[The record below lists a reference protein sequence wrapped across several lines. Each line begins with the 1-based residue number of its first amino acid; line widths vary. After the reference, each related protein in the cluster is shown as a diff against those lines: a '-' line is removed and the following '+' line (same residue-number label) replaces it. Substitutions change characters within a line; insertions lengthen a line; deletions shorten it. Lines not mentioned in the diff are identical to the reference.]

1 MLLVGLTGGIGSGK
15 STVAELLAE
24 RGAVVI
30 DADDL
35 ARRAVAPGTEGFDR
49 VVETFG
55 RDILGPDGD
64 IDRSRLAETVFG
76 DPTRLR
82 ALESIVHPEVA
93 RLYAEALEPFRE
105 TDRVVVYSVPLLAER
120 GLAEGFDVVVLIVAD
135 IDRRIER
142 LMRDRGMTSE
152 QVRARTATQLS
163 DEDRAR
169 VADVLLDND
178 GELGRLTPQVDRL
191 WLDLAK
197 RAEAAAR

>member
-163 DEDRAR
+163 DEERAR

-191 WLDLAK
+191 WNDLAK

>member
-15 STVAELLAE
+15 STVAALLAE
-24 RGAVVI
+24 RGAAVI

-55 RDILGPDGD
+55 HDILGPDGD
-64 IDRSRLAETVFG
+64 IDRSRLAAIVFG
-76 DPTRLR
+76 DPSQLR
-82 ALESIVHPEVA
+82 ALEAIVHPEVA

-105 TDRVVVYSVPLLAER
+105 TDRIVVYSVPLLAER
-120 GLAEGFDVVVLIVAD
+120 GLAEAFDVVVVVVSD

-142 LMRDRGMTSE
+142 LMRDRGMTPE
-152 QVRARTATQLS
+152 EVRERAATQLS
-163 DEDRAR
+163 DEERAR

-178 GELGRLTPQVDRL
+178 GELGRLGPQVDRL
-191 WLDLAK
+191 WGHLSK
-197 RAEAAAR
+197 RAEAAR